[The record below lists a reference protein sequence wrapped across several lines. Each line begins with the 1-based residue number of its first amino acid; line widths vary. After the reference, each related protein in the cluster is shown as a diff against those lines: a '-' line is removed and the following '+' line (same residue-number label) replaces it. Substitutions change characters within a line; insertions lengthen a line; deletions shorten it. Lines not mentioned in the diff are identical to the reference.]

1 MLAVSVRRCGGL
13 SCAGAAP
20 AGGRRLACR
29 GATLAEL
36 AVVLAI
42 AAVLSAVAAPNLRT
56 LVASQQLK
64 AASSELMDAIAHTR
78 AQAIARNRR
87 VKLMP
92 RDPLG
97 ADWAQGW
104 TVFIDRDGDR
114 QPGPLDE
121 LLAVHGPLP
130 PGLQID
136 TSFTSSAPPQYI
148 AYNGAGRSCSDTSS
162 GASRLGTLSLFHGG
176 QTRRIKINM
185 LGRIRL
191 CNPARDDGCEG
202 AAAPP

>member
-1 MLAVSVRRCGGL
+1 MSRPG
-13 SCAGAAP
+13 
-20 AGGRRLACR
+20 CR

-42 AAVLSAVAAPNLRT
+42 AAVLSAVAAPDLGALLR
-56 LVASQQLK
+56 AQQLK
-64 AASSELMDAIAHTR
+64 AASGELRDAILHAR
-78 AQAIARNRR
+78 AQAIARNDK

-114 QPGPLDE
+114 QPGPPDE
-121 LLAVHGPLP
+121 VLVVHGPLP
-130 PGLQID
+130 AGLRVQF
-136 TSFTSSAPPQYI
+136 SFTSSAPPQYI

-162 GASRLGTLSLFHGG
+162 AAARLGTLSLFHGG

-185 LGRIRL
+185 LGRVRL
-191 CNPARDDGCEG
+191 CNPARDDGCDG
-202 AAAPP
+202 SAAP